1 MPYESSQENAECPGR
16 PLKVLISAYA
26 CQPGRGS
33 EPGVGWNCVRQIA
46 RFNEVWAITR
56 ANNRDP
62 IEKALAKEPLPNVHW
77 IYFDLPRWASFWKK
91 DQRGIHL
98 YYPLWQL
105 GAYILARKLVREIRF
120 DLVHHVTFVNYW
132 MPSLLALLPVPF
144 LWGPVG
150 GGDSPPR
157 AFWPSYSLRGKVY
170 EVMRRLA
177 RATSELNPLLR
188 LVARRAALGVATT
201 EETAARLR
209 QLGCR
214 RTIVYPGVG
223 LACEEIYRLGCFG
236 VRAGPVFR
244 VVSIGRLLHLKGFE
258 FALRAFAR
266 FQSRF
271 PAAEYWIIGDG
282 PERKRLASVAE
293 LLGVEG
299 RVIFWGN
306 IPRQEVLEK
315 LSDCDVLVHPSL
327 YDSGGS
333 VSLEAMAAGRP
344 VICLDLAGP
353 ALQVTSETGMKIP
366 AISPE
371 QSVHDL
377 AVAMERLASDPD
389 LRARMARAGRVRVQ
403 HLFNWE
409 KKREYLAA
417 LYAELVTTKR
427 PEGAQAA

>member
-1 MPYESSQENAECPGR
+1 
-16 PLKVLISAYA
+16 
-26 CQPGRGS
+26 
-33 EPGVGWNCVRQIA
+33 
-46 RFNEVWAITR
+46 
-56 ANNRDP
+56 
-62 IEKALAKEPLPNVHW
+62 
-77 IYFDLPRWASFWKK
+77 
-91 DQRGIHL
+91 
-98 YYPLWQL
+98 
-105 GAYILARKLVREIRF
+105 
-120 DLVHHVTFVNYW
+120 
-132 MPSLLALLPVPF
+132 
-144 LWGPVG
+144 
-150 GGDSPPR
+150 
-157 AFWPSYSLRGKVY
+157 
-170 EVMRRLA
+170 
-177 RATSELNPLLR
+177 
-188 LVARRAALGVATT
+188 
-201 EETAARLR
+201 
-209 QLGCR
+209 
-214 RTIVYPGVG
+214 
-223 LACEEIYRLGCFG
+223 
-236 VRAGPVFR
+236 

-282 PERKRLASVAE
+282 PERKRLARVAE
-293 LLGVEG
+293 RLGVG
-299 RVIFWGN
+299 GSVIFWGN

-353 ALQVTSETGMKIP
+353 ALQVTSETGIKIP

-377 AVAMERLASDPD
+377 VVAMERLASDLD

-427 PEGAQAA
+427 PEGAQAVQV